1 MNTRIVRFLRQLSLA
16 QQFMLASLA
25 ILIAAGVGIAA
36 WLGRQI
42 EDGVIHR
49 TAATT
54 ALYLDS
60 FVAPNLQEL
69 GQSQSLTPEHVQ
81 ALSSLLKDTPLG
93 QQIVTL
99 KVWDPAGRVLYSTD
113 ASAIG
118 QTFPVRDVLQ
128 RASQGEVIASISSLD
143 EAENAPLR
151 AVRAQLLETYSP
163 IRLNGS
169 NRIIAVAEFYQT
181 IDDLQREVAAAQQ
194 RSWLVVGGAMLLVYL
209 ALAGFVRR
217 ASDTIDR
224 QQGELA
230 AQVVQLRELLARNQE
245 LHARVQRAAASVA
258 TLNER
263 FLRRIGAELHDGP
276 AQDLSLA
283 LLRLDTLAGR
293 SDTGPAEHERQLAD
307 IESALQRA
315 LQEVRGI
322 SSGLTLPQLADLSP
336 AETVLR
342 AARAHERR
350 TGTRVEVHADA
361 LPEQIS
367 LPVKITLY
375 RFIQEGLNN
384 AYRHAGGTGQ
394 QVRVGA
400 DGGHLSVAVSDQG
413 PGFDPERVPADGE
426 HIGLAGMRERVES
439 LGGTFAVES
448 GASHGTCVRA
458 RLPLRTERE
467 GVMGDGR

>member
-1 MNTRIVRFLRQLSLA
+1 MNARFVGFAKRLNLT

-25 ILIAAGVGIAA
+25 ILVAAGVGIAA
-36 WLGRQI
+36 WLGQQI

-69 GQSQSLTPEHVQ
+69 GGSQSLAPEHVQ
-81 ALSSLLKDTPLG
+81 ALSNLLNDTPLG
-93 QQIVTL
+93 QQIVAF
-99 KVWDPAGRVLYSTD
+99 KVWDPSGRVLYSTD
-113 ASAIG
+113 ASTIG

-128 RASQGEVIASISSLD
+128 RASRGEVVASISNLD

-151 AVRAQLLETYSP
+151 AVRARLLETYSP

-217 ASDTIDR
+217 AGDTIDR

-230 AQVVQLRELLARNQE
+230 AQVVQLRELLARNRE

-263 FLRRIGAELHDGP
+263 VLRRIGAELHDGP

-283 LLRLDTLAGR
+283 LLRLDALAGR
-293 SDTGPAEHERQLAD
+293 GEPGCEEPERQLTD
-307 IESALQRA
+307 IQSALQRA
-315 LQEVRGI
+315 LQEIRGI

-350 TGTRVEVHADA
+350 TGTRVEVHMDA

-384 AYRHAGGTGQ
+384 AYRHAGGAGQ
-394 QVRVGA
+394 QVRVGGQ
-400 DGGHLSVAVSDQG
+400 DGHLSVAVSDQG
-413 PGFDPERVPADGE
+413 PGFDVSRVPASGD

-439 LGGTFAVES
+439 LGGAFEIHSEA
-448 GASHGTCVRA
+448 ARGTCVTA
-458 RLPLRTERE
+458 RLPLRPEHEGAMVDER
-467 GVMGDGR
+467 

>member
-1 MNTRIVRFLRQLSLA
+1 MNARFVGFAKRLNLA

-25 ILIAAGVGIAA
+25 ILVAAGVGIAA
-36 WLGRQI
+36 WLGQQI

-69 GQSQSLTPEHVQ
+69 GQGQSLAPEHVQ
-81 ALSSLLKDTPLG
+81 ALSNLLNETPLG
-93 QQIVTL
+93 QQIVAF
-99 KVWDPAGRVLYSTD
+99 KVWDPSGRVLYSTD
-113 ASAIG
+113 ASTIG

-128 RASQGEVIASISSLD
+128 RASRGEVVAGISSLD
-143 EAENAPLR
+143 DVENAPLR

-224 QQGELA
+224 QRDELA
-230 AQVVQLRELLARNQE
+230 AQVVQLRELLAHNRE

-263 FLRRIGAELHDGP
+263 VLRRVGAELHDGP

-283 LLRLDTLAGR
+283 LLRLDALAGR
-293 SDTGPAEHERQLAD
+293 GEPGCEEPERQLTD
-307 IESALQRA
+307 IQSALQRA
-315 LQEVRGI
+315 LQEIRGI

-350 TGTRVEVHADA
+350 TGTRVEVRMDA

-384 AYRHAGGTGQ
+384 AYRHAGGAGQ
-394 QVRVGA
+394 QVRVGGE
-400 DGGHLSVAVSDQG
+400 DGHLNVAVSDQG
-413 PGFDPERVPADGE
+413 PGFDAGRVPASGD

-439 LGGTFAVES
+439 LGGAFEIHSEA
-448 GASHGTCVRA
+448 ARGTCVTA
-458 RLPLRTERE
+458 RLPLRPEHEGAMADER
-467 GVMGDGR
+467 